1 VQRLAMCSVL
11 WLTIGASAGAQ
22 QAQKQETLKIIP
34 PPGIKVDENFKK
46 AMLSEADKLDADL
59 ALLLARSKD
68 GGRTA
73 SFAPDILIFS
83 KAVRVALL
91 QNEIYDLREMRT
103 ARELIE
109 MGRQRLNDLSLGT
122 PKWNTQ
128 TGLVVRGYRSAIDD
142 SIQPYG
148 LVVPASH
155 RADSAVKSR
164 LDIWLHGRGE
174 KMTELAF
181 LDQRRKQPGE
191 FTPPGAIVLHPYGRY
206 CNAFRF
212 AGETDVFEA
221 LADVKKRYRI
231 DDNRIVMRGFSMGG
245 AGCWQFATHHSGLWC
260 AAAPGAGFSETAD
273 FLKIER
279 DKIKPTWYE
288 QKLWNWYDST
298 TYARNI
304 FNVPTVAYSGEI
316 DRQKQA
322 ADFMAAALVKEGMGL
337 THIIGP
343 KTAHKYEP
351 KAREEVNRRIDQLA
365 ERGRVSGPIQ
375 MTTHS
380 LRYNHVRWLR
390 IDALKKHWEPAGA
403 TGVLVAAG
411 GASESVFG
419 IAITGLKNVSA
430 FSIILEPGSLAPFEQ
445 TSVTVQ
451 DAGADPPI
459 SEIRVAPQ
467 SDRSLL
473 LHFAIREGRV
483 PGVPKWEQVPSPPS
497 GLVKRHGLQG
507 PIDDAFMGPFAFVRP
522 TGPAANDIVAKWVDR
537 EMKRAIDQWRRQF
550 RGEPIVID
558 DVKVTDEHIKNR
570 HLVLWGDAKSNA
582 VLGKIAKSLPLHWSP
597 QGVSIG
603 QASGG
608 STCVP
613 IMIYPN
619 PLNGDKYVVLNSG
632 FTFREDAFSSNARQ
646 TPRLP
651 DWAIVDAATP
661 MTTRTPGTI
670 IDAGFFD
677 EAWKWQARK

>member
-1 VQRLAMCSVL
+1 M
-11 WLTIGASAGAQ
+11 
-22 QAQKQETLKIIP
+22 IP
-34 PPGIKVDENFKK
+34 PPGIKVDDNFKK

-73 SFAPDILIFS
+73 GFAPDILIFS

-91 QNEIYDLREMRT
+91 QNEIYDQRELRT
-103 ARELIE
+103 ARELLE

-174 KMTELAF
+174 KLTELAF

-221 LADVKKRYRI
+221 MADVKKRYRI

-279 DKIKPTWYE
+279 EKIKPTWYE
-288 QKLWNWYDST
+288 KTLWDLYDST
-298 TYARNI
+298 SYAGNI
-304 FNVPTVAYSGEI
+304 SNLPTVAYSGET

-322 ADFMAAALVKEGMGL
+322 ADKMAEALAEQGDITL
-337 THIIGP
+337 THLIGP

-351 KAREEVNRRIDQLA
+351 KVKEEISRRIDVLA
-365 ERGRVSGPIQ
+365 DLGRSPQ
-375 MTTHS
+375 PRHLTLRTHT
-380 LRYNHVRWLR
+380 LRYNRVRWLVV
-390 IDALKKHWEPAGA
+390 DALENHW
-403 TGVLVAAG
+403 
-411 GASESVFG
+411 SESV
-419 IAITGLKNVSA
+419 I
-430 FSIILEPGSLAPFEQ
+430 
-445 TSVTVQ
+445 
-451 DAGADPPI
+451 
-459 SEIRVAPQ
+459 
-467 SDRSLL
+467 
-473 LHFAIREGRV
+473 H
-483 PGVPKWEQVPSPPS
+483 
-497 GLVKRHGLQG
+497 
-507 PIDDAFMGPFAFVRP
+507 
-522 TGPAANDIVAKWVDR
+522 
-537 EMKRAIDQWRRQF
+537 
-550 RGEPIVID
+550 RG
-558 DVKVTDEHIKNR
+558 
-570 HLVLWGDAKSNA
+570 
-582 VLGKIAKSLPLHWSP
+582 
-597 QGVSIG
+597 
-603 QASGG
+603 
-608 STCVP
+608 
-613 IMIYPN
+613 Y
-619 PLNGDKYVVLNSG
+619 
-632 FTFREDAFSSNARQ
+632 
-646 TPRLP
+646 
-651 DWAIVDAATP
+651 
-661 MTTRTPGTI
+661 
-670 IDAGFFD
+670 
-677 EAWKWQARK
+677 